1 MKSNNLLWVVVIGS
15 ILAICLL
22 GIYSTIITVS
32 NNQSKTINID
42 IHDRE
47 NGICAD
53 MYKEG
58 YDWGYGQV
66 PLQISIWRM
75 EGKSDDLI
83 KELVWDWVKS
93 SPNKN

>member
-1 MKSNNLLWVVVIGS
+1 MKTSNIVFIGLVVVQV
-15 ILAICLL
+15 ILLAVCASYI
-22 GIYSTIITVS
+22 TIL
-32 NNQSKTINID
+32 NRNINTQPISID

-58 YDWGYGQV
+58 FDWGYGQV

-75 EGKSDDLI
+75 EGKSESLI
-83 KELVWDWVKS
+83 KELLWDMLKNES
-93 SPNKN
+93 NKN